1 MVASFSIR
9 RGQSDDRSAVFALA
23 GQLITGS
30 IPPAADDFMAAY
42 NNVMRPREDETN
54 VLYVAVD
61 ESDRVVGYTLMTVS
75 RLLHAA
81 GLTAHLQELVVDETA
96 RGAGIGSALV
106 EANEHY
112 AVERGAR
119 QLTMSTSRAG
129 DFYRR
134 LGYNVTAEFYK
145 KILPL
150 G

>member
-9 RGQSDDRSAVFALA
+9 RGQPDDRSAVFALA

-61 ESDRVVGYTLMTVS
+61 EANRVVGYTLMTVS

-96 RGAGIGSALV
+96 RGDGIGSALV

>member
-1 MVASFSIR
+1 MVTSFIIR
-9 RGQSDDRSAVFALA
+9 RGQPDDRSAVFALA

-30 IPPAADDFMAAY
+30 IPPVADDFVTAY

-54 VLYVAVD
+54 VLYVAAD
-61 ESDRVVGYTLMTVS
+61 QDGQVVGYTLMSVS

-106 EANEHY
+106 EANELY
-112 AVERGAR
+112 AVERGVR
-119 QLTMSTSRAG
+119 QLTMSTARAG

>member
-9 RGQSDDRSAVFALA
+9 RGQPDDRSAVFALA

-61 ESDRVVGYTLMTVS
+61 EANRVVGYTLMTVS

-106 EANEHY
+106 EANEHD